1 MDRRSSTL
9 LVTEIVR
16 RHRGTSEPPGSSPG
30 TRTTSMSPA
39 LVWAWIS
46 TVRAPTGGWAAAFQS
61 ELGHD
66 VAYIDVPPEAF
77 GQNLRGFGLPD
88 SQITDIF
95 ALFDVVTAGYA
106 ATVTADVAQLRGRAP
121 RTIADFAHDYRA
133 LFS

>member
-1 MDRRSSTL
+1 MDLDGPRPHGRL
-9 LVTEIVR
+9 
-16 RHRGTSEPPGSSPG
+16 GSRLP
-30 TRTTSMSPA
+30 
-39 LVWAWIS
+39 
-46 TVRAPTGGWAAAFQS
+46 VRARTRRR
-61 ELGHD
+61 L
-66 VAYIDVPPEAF
+66 YRCTPEAF
-77 GQNLRGFGLPD
+77 AQNLRGFGLPD